1 MPGPAGGP
9 VRPGGD
15 QPGTDGLFQA
25 AAASG
30 QLVIGLLVTGQQA
43 GWILAAGDLG

>member
-1 MPGPAGGP
+1 MG
-9 VRPGGD
+9 
-15 QPGTDGLFQA
+15 GLFQA

-30 QLVIGLLVTGQQA
+30 QLVIGLRVTGQQA